1 MKDSNIDKVY
11 LCLDNDD
18 AGQSANRRIAAKLE
32 ERGVDYEV
40 LVPTMKDWNED
51 LTSGCGAVQLDA
63 DTEESEEELCQ
74 ALSL

>member
-18 AGQSANRRIAAKLE
+18 AGQTANRRIAAKLE
-32 ERGVDYEV
+32 ERGVEYDV
-40 LVPTMKDWNED
+40 LVPTLKDWNED
-51 LTSGCGAVQLDA
+51 LTSGCGAVQPEPEPA
-63 DTEESEEELCQ
+63 ESEEELWM